1 MSKNVIILFI
11 VTERA
16 YGILKGR
23 FRILHFI
30 EIEDMET
37 SCNITISCCVMQNI
51 WIAHGDIGDEFI
63 KEIQGNVNA
72 FIALDIDESGVTKHG
87 RIARNM
93 R

>member
-23 FRILHFI
+23 FRRLHFI
-30 EIEDMET
+30 ETKDMKT
-37 SCNITISCCVMQNI
+37 SCNITISCCVLHNI
-51 WIAHGDIGDEFI
+51 CIAHRDSGNEFM
-63 KEIQGNVNA
+63 EENQGNVNA
-72 FIALDIDESGVTKHG
+72 FVALDNDDPGVTKRD
-87 RIARNM
+87 RIARNL